1 MLHLCDILQL
11 VVDSLND
18 GPFSGKQ
25 SVRHTHDGS
34 FHVAFEFSYQL
45 DAVNEEALEQFL
57 SNVSFISDEFSVE
70 EFHKRLVVK
79 RLAVIYISR
88 CDHEVEQFPLLVTDQ
103 VQLEPE
109 EPAHGALPPLDNAL
123 ERLVD
128 VDSLISAY
136 PERSAVYEADARS
149 LSQQYLLDEQ
159 CKGNGH
165 ILLQFNKPVVGYQL
179 GEQMPQMLRH
189 MLQIE
194 MLQTA
199 IPGTMKQYHDQ
210 HDFCLGKRSVT
221 VVRTLIRGFYG
232 MPSLHHKICKNHLQY
247 RKFQ

>member
-1 MLHLCDILQL
+1 MCLWLFRKRCLVSLERNNTLLRLQ
-11 VVDSLND
+11 
-18 GPFSGKQ
+18 
-25 SVRHTHDGS
+25 
-34 FHVAFEFSYQL
+34 AY
-45 DAVNEEALEQFL
+45 
-57 SNVSFISDEFSVE
+57 ISDEFSVE

-109 EPAHGALPPLDNAL
+109 EPAHGALPPLGNAL

-136 PERSAVYEADARS
+136 PERSAVYETDART

-159 CKGNGH
+159 SKGNGD
-165 ILLQFNKPVVGYQL
+165 ILLLFNKPVVGYQL

-210 HDFCLGKRSVT
+210 HDFCLGKSSVT

-232 MPSLHHKICKNHLQY
+232 IFCHHCIIKICKNHL
-247 RKFQ
+247 

>member
-45 DAVNEEALEQFL
+45 DAVNEEAFEQFL
-57 SNVSFISDEFSVE
+57 AYVSLVSDEFPVE
-70 EFHKRLVVK
+70 EFHKRLVVE

-88 CDHEVEQFPLLVTDQ
+88 CDHEVEQFPLLITDQ
-103 VQLEPE
+103 MQLKPE
-109 EPAHGALPPLDNAL
+109 EPAHGTLAPLGDSL
-123 ERLVD
+123 EDLVY
-128 VDSLISAY
+128 VDSLVLAY
-136 PERSAVYEADARS
+136 TEWCAVYEADART

-159 CKGNGH
+159 CKGYGD

-179 GEQMPQMLRH
+179 GEQML
-189 MLQIE
+189 E
-194 MLQTA
+194 ML
-199 IPGTMKQYHDQ
+199 
-210 HDFCLGKRSVT
+210 
-221 VVRTLIRGFYG
+221 
-232 MPSLHHKICKNHLQY
+232 
-247 RKFQ
+247 

>member
-57 SNVSFISDEFSVE
+57 AYVSFIPDEFSVE

-109 EPAHGALPPLDNAL
+109 EPAHGALPPLGNAL

-136 PERSAVYEADARS
+136 PERSAVYEADART

-159 CKGNGH
+159 CKGNGD

-189 MLQIE
+189 MS
-194 MLQTA
+194 
-199 IPGTMKQYHDQ
+199 
-210 HDFCLGKRSVT
+210 R
-221 VVRTLIRGFYG
+221 
-232 MPSLHHKICKNHLQY
+232 
-247 RKFQ
+247 